1 MDLFDDLSKDTKKVS
16 KKTDKRTIEVDDL
29 TFFEDVQKYQELQKR
44 MAKDKEEADEIN
56 ERLKKLAKDKWVE
69 LYTEE
74 KSNPGSV
81 IIEQNV
87 LDDISRLMLVPT
99 EKYVTLN
106 QKNVGKYMS
115 KYGNDVIES
124 NTVYSFNNDIIVKYS
139 KIITKLIKECDEI
152 DNDDKKNLIQAST
165 TFNIKKGTI
174 DKLTD
179 FKDTNISEVI
189 EDLKPVFQL
198 KNVEII
204 LS

>member
-124 NTVYSFNNDIIVKYS
+124 NTVYSFNNDVIVKYS
-139 KIITKLIKECDEI
+139 KVITKLIKECDEI

-174 DKLTD
+174 DKFTD
-179 FKDTNISEVI
+179 FKDTDISEVI